1 MSSPHSPQ
9 PQVKSNPNS
18 TNQTNA
24 SSTQQTLSW
33 EVILKSP
40 RIEKQH
46 IDFALSHI
54 NDAPKMPVEFV
65 YNQLITDIKFFPPTS
80 ITVSGVGGVIGSVLA
95 LKYAREGVK
104 YFITTQEVLD
114 ADEKSP
120 LYLSKYTLERLSE
133 IYHGAEVIVLKLNEF
148 EKIKLLLQYGGI
160 YISGLPYELVI
171 QISQLA
177 GFGRLWHFSPI
188 QRKFYVF

>member
-1 MSSPHSPQ
+1 MSS

-24 SSTQQTLSW
+24 SQALSW

-46 IDFALSHI
+46 IDFALSNI

-65 YNQLITDIKFFPPTS
+65 YNRLITDIKFFPPTS
-80 ITVSGVGGVIGSVLA
+80 IAVSGVGGVIGSVLA

-148 EKIKLLLQYGGI
+148 EKIKLLLQQGGI
-160 YISGLPYELVI
+160 YISGLPYEVAV
-171 QISQLA
+171 QIAQLA
-177 GFGRLWHFSPI
+177 GFGRLWHFSNI
-188 QRKFYVF
+188 SRKFYVF